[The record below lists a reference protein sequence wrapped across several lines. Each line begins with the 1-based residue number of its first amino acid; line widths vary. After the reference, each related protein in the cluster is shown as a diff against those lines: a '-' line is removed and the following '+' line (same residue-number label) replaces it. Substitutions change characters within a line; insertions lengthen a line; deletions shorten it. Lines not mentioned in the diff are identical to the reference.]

1 VCVGMTVRVGVFG
14 AGGRMGSTVCRAVA
28 ADPDLELVGAIDPY
42 HAGLDLQHAIGV
54 DVPDLHI
61 APDPAAL
68 LDARAQVVVDFTV
81 LDASRRN
88 LEWAAQHGIHAVVG
102 TTGFTPEDHDR
113 LRTLFTQSNCLIA
126 PNFAIGAVLMMRFAE
141 LAAPWFDTA
150 EVIELHHDRK
160 VDAPS
165 GTAMLTV
172 ERMAAASD
180 RWGDDPTEKEV
191 LAGARGAT
199 GPGGIHVHSVRLRPG
214 RPSGGAPRDRR
225 PVAVDPP
232 RQLRPRQLH
241 ARRRA
246 GGQAGGRPPRRDDR
260 SRRPPRP
267 LTRPSSAAGGPSGGL
282 ADDRVAVVDDEAR
295 RGGDAAVGRAG
306 DRRGRRH

>member
-1 VCVGMTVRVGVFG
+1 MTVRVGVLG

-28 ADPDLELVGAIDPY
+28 ADPDLELVGAIDPH
-42 HAGLDLQHAIGV
+42 HAGLDLRHATGV

-61 APDPAAL
+61 DPDPDAL
-68 LDARAQVVVDFTV
+68 LAARAEVVVDFTV

-88 LEWAAQHGIHAVVG
+88 LEWAAKHGIHAVVG
-102 TTGFTPEDHDR
+102 TTGFTAKDHER
-113 LRTLFTQSNCLIA
+113 FRTLFSRSNCLIA

-141 LAAPWFDTA
+141 LAAPWFDSA

-180 RWGDDPTEKEV
+180 EWADDPTEREV

-199 GPGGIHVHSVRLRPG
+199 GPGGIHVHAVRLRGLVAHQEVLLGTAGQSLSIRHDSYDRDSFMPG
-214 RPSGGAPRDRR
+214 VVLAVKQ
-225 PVAVDPP
+225 VADHPGV
-232 RQLRPRQLH
+232 
-241 ARRRA
+241 
-246 GGQAGGRPPRRDDR
+246 
-260 SRRPPRP
+260 
-267 LTRPSSAAGGPSGGL
+267 TIGL
-282 ADDRVAVVDDEAR
+282 D
-295 RGGDAAVGRAG
+295 GLLGL
-306 DRRGRRH
+306 